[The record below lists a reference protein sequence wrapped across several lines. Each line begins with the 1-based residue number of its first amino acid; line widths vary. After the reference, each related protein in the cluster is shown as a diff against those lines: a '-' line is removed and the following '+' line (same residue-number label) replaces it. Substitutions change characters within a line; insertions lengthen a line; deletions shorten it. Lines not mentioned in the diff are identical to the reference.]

1 MTTAGAP
8 SIPYVGQS
16 LRRREDIKFLTG
28 NGRYVDDIR
37 LPGML
42 YLAILRSPHAH
53 ARITGVDLSA
63 ARAAAGVRL
72 ALAGADLAG
81 KIGNITPNWVVPG
94 TVVPERPVM
103 APDRVRFVGEC
114 VALAVAETREA
125 AYDALER
132 IEVSYEALPVVIDE
146 EAAIGDGAPRLHEN
160 VPNNITTYFKIGGGN
175 YAAAVRQADQV
186 LRLRLVNNRLIPT
199 CLETRAILAEPST
212 DGRLTIYL
220 PSQVPHVHRRWI
232 AETVGIPEH
241 LLLVVA
247 PDIGGGFGAKMHLYP
262 EELLCAY
269 LAREL
274 KSPVKW
280 WESRSESHQAT
291 SHGRAHTELIE
302 AAFRNDGRILGMKVE
317 TFGNVGAYLSNMASG
332 GPTVNT
338 VSYGTGTYKIENFE
352 AVAKVIVTNTVPVD
366 AYRGYGRPEGAY
378 IAERTIEAVARHLDL
393 DPVAVRR
400 INFVPQSEFPY
411 RPYDSRSVIYDSGD
425 YHGCLD
431 KAVAAFDYAGRREEQ
446 QRLRNAGRYRGIGVA
461 AYTEMCGMAPSRRLA
476 ASGFDRGGWESA
488 RISIDSSGKATLY
501 SGSMTQGH
509 GHATALAQIAADAL
523 QMPVESIDVVQGD
536 TKQVQAGHGT
546 FNSRSMAVGGSA
558 VVVCAG
564 RIIEKAKKIAAE
576 MMEVAAE
583 DLAHEGGSFIVPG
596 TEIAPLAFAKVARM
610 AHLGH
615 VLPEG
620 LEPGLDE
627 TLFYDPTGMG
637 APSGVH
643 MAYVEVDPDTG
654 TVEILD
660 YVAVDDAGTIINP
673 LLASGQIHGGV
684 AQGIGQ
690 ALYEEVSYDSETGQ
704 LLTGS
709 LLDYAVPHANSL
721 PNIRSQFQET
731 PSPTNPLG
739 VKGIGESG
747 SIGAPSAIVHAVLDA
762 LAPFGIAH
770 LDMPLTPQKI
780 WAAIQWKRAH
790 DPSQGCISPDRFTPI
805 DTIGAAL
812 CVPP

>member
-1 MTTAGAP
+1 MTDKTQ
-8 SIPYVGQS
+8 STPYVGQS
-16 LRRREDIKFLTG
+16 LRRREDIKFVTG
-28 NGRYVDDIR
+28 NGRYVDDIK

-53 ARITGVDLSA
+53 ALITGVDLSA
-63 ARAAAGVRL
+63 AKAAAGVRL
-72 ALAGADLAG
+72 AIGGADLIG
-81 KIGNITPNWVVPG
+81 RIGNIKPNWVIPG
-94 TVVPERPVM
+94 TVVPNRPVM
-103 APDRVRFVGEC
+103 AVDRVRFVGEC
-114 VALAVAETREA
+114 VALVVAETREA
-125 AYDALER
+125 AHDALEF
-132 IEVSYEALPVVIDE
+132 IEVEYEARPAVIDE
-146 EAAIGDGAPRLHEN
+146 EAATGDGAPQLHEN
-160 VPNNITTYFKIGGGN
+160 VTNNITTYFKIGGGD
-175 YAAAVRQADQV
+175 YAAAARQADQV

-199 CLETRAILAEPST
+199 CLETRAILAEPSV

-220 PSQVPHVHRRWI
+220 PSQVPHMHRRWI

-241 LLLVVA
+241 LLRVVA

-269 LAREL
+269 LARQL
-274 KSPVKW
+274 KCPVKW

-302 AAFRNDGRILGMKVE
+302 AAFCNNGRILGMKVE
-317 TFGNVGAYLSNMASG
+317 TLGNVGAYLSNMASG

-352 AVAKVIVTNTVPVD
+352 AVSKVIVTNTVPVD

-378 IAERTIEAVARHLDL
+378 IAERTIEAVARHLNL
-393 DPVAVRR
+393 DPVEVRR
-400 INFVPQSEFPY
+400 INFVPQAEFPY
-411 RPYDSRSVIYDSGD
+411 RPYGSRSVIYDSGD
-425 YHGCLD
+425 YQGCLD

-446 QRLRNAGRYRGIGVA
+446 QRLRNAGHYRGIGVA

-488 RISIDSSGKATLY
+488 RVAIDSSGRATVY
-501 SGSMTQGH
+501 SGSMSQGH
-509 GHATALAQIAADAL
+509 GHATVFAQIAADVL
-523 QMPVESIDVVQGD
+523 QMPPENIDIVQGD
-536 TKQVQAGHGT
+536 TKLVQAGHGT
-546 FNSRSMAVGGSA
+546 FNSRSIPVGGSS
-558 VVVCAG
+558 VKVCAG
-564 RIIEKAKKIAAE
+564 RIVEKAKKIAAE

-583 DLAHEGGSFIVPG
+583 DLAYESGSFIVPG
-596 TEIAPLAFAKVARM
+596 TEITPLAFAKVARM
-610 AHLGH
+610 AYVGH
-615 VLPEG
+615 VLPAG
-620 LEPGLDE
+620 MEPGLDE
-627 TLFYDPTGMG
+627 TLFYDPVGMG

-654 TVEILD
+654 MVEILD
-660 YVAVDDAGTIINP
+660 YVAVDDAGVIINP

-684 AQGIGQ
+684 VQGIGQ
-690 ALYEEVSYDSETGQ
+690 ALYEEVCYDRETGQ

-709 LLDYAVPHANSL
+709 LLDYAVPRADLL
-721 PNIRSQFQET
+721 PAFRSQFQET

-747 SIGAPSAIVHAVLDA
+747 SIGAPPTIVHAVLDA

-780 WAAIQWKRAH
+780 WAAIQKA
-790 DPSQGCISPDRFTPI
+790 GG
-805 DTIGAAL
+805 GAGA
-812 CVPP
+812 VNPQPVV

>member
-1 MTTAGAP
+1 MTEAAQAA
-8 SIPYVGQS
+8 PYVGQS
-16 LRRREDIKFLTG
+16 LRRREDLKFLTG
-28 NGRYVDDIR
+28 NGRYVDDINMR
-37 LPGML
+37 GIL
-42 YLAILRSPHAH
+42 YLAILRSPHSH
-53 ARITGVDLSA
+53 ALITDVDLST

-72 ALAGADLAG
+72 ALAGADLSG
-81 KIGNITPNWVVPG
+81 EIGNIKPNWVVPG

-103 APDRVRFVGEC
+103 AVDRVRFVGEC
-114 VALAVAETREA
+114 VALVVAETRDA
-125 AYDALER
+125 AHDALEL
-132 IEVSYEALPVVIDE
+132 IDVAYEALPAVVDE
-146 EAAIGDGAPRLHEN
+146 EAAIGDGAPQLHEK
-160 VPNNITTYFKIGGGN
+160 VPKNITTHFKIGGGD
-175 YAAAVRQADQV
+175 YAAAARQADH
-186 LRLRLVNNRLIPT
+186 LLHLRLVNNRLIPT
-199 CLETRAILAEPST
+199 CLETRSILAEPGI

-220 PSQVPHVHRRWI
+220 PSQVPHMHRRWI

-241 LLLVVA
+241 LLRVVA

-274 KSPVKW
+274 KCPVKW

-317 TFGNVGAYLSNMASG
+317 TLGNVGAYLSNMASG

-352 AVAKVIVTNTVPVD
+352 AVSKVIVTNTVPVD

-378 IAERTIEAVARHLDL
+378 IAERTIEAVARHLGL

-400 INFVPQSEFPY
+400 INFVPQAEFPY
-411 RPYDSRSVIYDSGD
+411 RPYGSQSVIYDSGD
-425 YHGCLD
+425 YQGCLD
-431 KAVAAFDYAGRREEQ
+431 KAVAAFDYNSRREEQ
-446 QRLRNAGRYRGIGVA
+446 KRLRNAGRYRGIGVA

-488 RISIDSSGKATLY
+488 RVAIDSSGRATVY
-501 SGSMTQGH
+501 SGSMSQGH
-509 GHATALAQIAADAL
+509 GHATVLAQIAADAL
-523 QMPVESIDVVQGD
+523 QMPVANIDVVQGD

-546 FNSRSMAVGGSA
+546 FNSRSMPVGGSS
-558 VVVCAG
+558 VKVCAG
-564 RIIEKAKKIAAE
+564 RIVEKAKKIAAE

-583 DLAHEGGSFIVPG
+583 DIAYEGGSFIVPG
-596 TEIAPLAFAKVARM
+596 TEIAPLAFANVARM
-610 AHLGH
+610 AYLGH
-615 VLPEG
+615 VLPDG
-620 LEPGLDE
+620 MEPGLDE
-627 TLFYDPTGMG
+627 TLFYNPTGMG

-643 MAYVEVDPDTG
+643 VAYVEVDPETG

-673 LLASGQIHGGV
+673 LLATGQIHGGV
-684 AQGIGQ
+684 VQGIGQ
-690 ALYEEVSYDSETGQ
+690 ALYEEVCYDRDTGQ

-709 LLDYAVPHANSL
+709 LLDYAVPHADSL

-747 SIGAPSAIVHAVLDA
+747 SIGAPPTIVHAVLDA
-762 LAPFGIAH
+762 LVPFGIAH

-780 WAAIQWKRAH
+780 WAAIQRKRAH
-790 DPSQGCISPDRFTPI
+790 NP
-805 DTIGAAL
+805 
-812 CVPP
+812 

>member
-1 MTTAGAP
+1 MADTAE
-8 SIPYVGQS
+8 STPYVGQS
-16 LRRREDIKFLTG
+16 LRRREDLKFVTG
-28 NGRYVDDIR
+28 NGHYVDDIK

-53 ARITGVDLSA
+53 ALIAGVDLSA

-72 ALAGADLAG
+72 ALAGADLTG
-81 KIGNITPNWVVPG
+81 KIGYIKPNWIVPG
-94 TVVPERPVM
+94 TVVPDRPVM
-103 APDRVRFVGEC
+103 AVDRVRFVGEC
-114 VALAVAETREA
+114 VALVVADTREA
-125 AYDALER
+125 AHDALEL
-132 IEVSYEALPVVIDE
+132 IDVAYEGLPAVIDE
-146 EAAIGDGAPRLHEN
+146 EVAIGDTAPQLHEN
-160 VPNNITTYFKIGGGN
+160 VPRNIATYFKIGGGD
-175 YAAAVRQADQV
+175 YAAAARQADQM
-186 LRLRLVNNRLIPT
+186 LRLRLINNRLIPT
-199 CLETRAILAEPST
+199 CLETRAILAEPGI

-220 PSQVPHVHRRWI
+220 PSQVPHMHRRWI

-241 LLLVVA
+241 LLRVVA

-274 KSPVKW
+274 KCPVKW

-302 AAFRNDGRILGMKVE
+302 AAFRNDGRILGIKVE
-317 TFGNVGAYLSNMASG
+317 TLGNVGAYLSNMASG

-352 AVAKVIVTNTVPVD
+352 AVSKVIITNSVPVD

-393 DPVAVRR
+393 DPVEVRR

-411 RPYDSRSVIYDSGD
+411 RPYGSRSVIYDSGD
-425 YHGCLD
+425 YQGCLD
-431 KAVAAFDYAGRREEQ
+431 KAVTAFDYTSRREEQ
-446 QRLRNAGRYRGIGVA
+446 ERLRSAGRYRGIGVA

-488 RISIDSSGKATLY
+488 RVTIDSSGKATVY

-509 GHATALAQIAADAL
+509 GHATVLAQIAADVL
-523 QMPVESIDVVQGD
+523 QMPPENIDIVQGD
-536 TKQVQAGHGT
+536 TKLVQAGHGT
-546 FNSRSMAVGGSA
+546 FNSRSMPVGGSS
-558 VVVCAG
+558 VKVCAG
-564 RIIEKAKKIAAE
+564 RIVEKAKKIAAE

-583 DLAHEGGSFIVPG
+583 DLSYEGGSFVVPG

-610 AHLGH
+610 AYLGH
-615 VLPEG
+615 VLPDG
-620 LEPGLDE
+620 MEPGLDE
-627 TLFYDPTGMG
+627 TLFYNPTGMG

-660 YVAVDDAGTIINP
+660 YVAVDDAGVIINP
-673 LLASGQIHGGV
+673 LLATGQIHGGV
-684 AQGIGQ
+684 VQGIGQ
-690 ALYEEVSYDSETGQ
+690 ALYEEVCYDLETGQ

-709 LLDYAVPHANSL
+709 LLDYAVPRADSL
-721 PNIRSQFQET
+721 PAFRSQFQET

-747 SIGAPSAIVHAVLDA
+747 SIGAPPTIVHAVLDA
-762 LAPFGIAH
+762 LAPFSIAH
-770 LDMPLTPQKI
+770 LDMPLTPQKL
-780 WAAIQWKRAH
+780 WAAIQKAR
-790 DPSQGCISPDRFTPI
+790 G
-805 DTIGAAL
+805 GAGA
-812 CVPP
+812 VNPQPVA